1 MEVWEVRGHHHAI
14 RAVFIG
20 ADQYDSGETP
30 PTEVK
35 GHRTGTSM
43 YVVIVQSECSTHAPP
58 RPPHYNTRTQIVSVL
73 LRGTTFLPLIL
84 AYHYF
89 DRTSY
94 KSYMCTVVAVP
105 L

>member
-1 MEVWEVRGHHHAI
+1 MEVWEVRSHHHAI

-30 PTEVK
+30 LTEVK

-73 LRGTTFLPLIL
+73 LRGTTFATDFSIPLL
-84 AYHYF
+84 
-89 DRTSY
+89 
-94 KSYMCTVVAVP
+94 
-105 L
+105 

>member
-30 PTEVK
+30 LTEVK

-43 YVVIVQSECSTHAPP
+43 YVVIVQSECSTHP
-58 RPPHYNTRTQIVSVL
+58 Q
-73 LRGTTFLPLIL
+73 
-84 AYHYF
+84 
-89 DRTSY
+89 TSSLQH
-94 KSYMCTVVAVP
+94 KDSDSKCVVEGDNFCH
-105 L
+105 